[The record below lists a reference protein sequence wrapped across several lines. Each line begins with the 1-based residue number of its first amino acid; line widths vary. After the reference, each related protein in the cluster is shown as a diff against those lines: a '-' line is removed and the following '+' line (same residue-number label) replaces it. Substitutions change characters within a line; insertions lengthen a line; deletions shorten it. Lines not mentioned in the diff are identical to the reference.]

1 MNEIYNKKVNQ
12 LKMIISNYQNYK
24 GQKTDFEK
32 SLQQHKNIS
41 EQERQ
46 ELSILHYDSIE
57 EIIHI
62 LASSRKVFVFL
73 DKDMSN
79 AECAKIFEE

>member
-12 LKMIISNYQNYK
+12 LKIIISNYQNFK
-24 GQKTDFEK
+24 GHKADFDK
-32 SLQQHKNIS
+32 SLKQCKNIS

-46 ELSILHYDSIE
+46 ELSILHYNSME

-62 LASSRKVFVFL
+62 LASSRKVFVSL